1 MTGDLAALYERTVLD
16 HSRHP
21 RHHGRLDG
29 AAFDERHNPL
39 CGDRVTVYVRSAGGV
54 VQEVCFEASACAIVV
69 ASSSLMTEAV
79 AGLGH
84 ADIVALAERVRRML
98 VEPAPHV
105 LDDLGPLAALAGVRQ
120 FPLRVRCAWLPWQA
134 LEGALARAPR

>member
-21 RHHGRLDG
+21 RHRGRLED
-29 AAFDERHNPL
+29 AVFEERHNPL
-39 CGDRVTVYVRSAGGV
+39 CGDRVTVYVRTDGGV
-54 VQEVCFEASACAIVV
+54 LRDVSFEASACAIVV

-84 ADIVALAERVRRML
+84 AEIVALTARVRRVL
-98 VEPAPHV
+98 VEPAPHA

-134 LEGALARAPR
+134 LEGALARTPR